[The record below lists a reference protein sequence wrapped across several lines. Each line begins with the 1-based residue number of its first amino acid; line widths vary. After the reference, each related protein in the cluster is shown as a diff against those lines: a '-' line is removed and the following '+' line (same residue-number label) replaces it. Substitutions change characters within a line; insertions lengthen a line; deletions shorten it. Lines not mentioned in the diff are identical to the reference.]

1 MSSKVSM
8 SVLKIALEKAKSE
21 KDIQLAF
28 MLFNQVNDIANELKG
43 FVAEL
48 DEVTDEI
55 KSSAKE
61 G

>member
-1 MSSKVSM
+1 
-8 SVLKIALEKAKSE
+8 
-21 KDIQLAF
+21 
-28 MLFNQVNDIANELKG
+28 MLFNQVNDMANELKG

-48 DEVTDEI
+48 DKVTDEI